1 MLDAM
6 FLDLKNTCPHSGGSV
21 IDVRDYIKR
30 ALFPFSM
37 FQVMIIIKHTRVLW
51 VVFWV
56 QFCDVAKFVVIIHRN
71 ECLAK
76 FGSKLNTKKLFFIK
90 NV

>member
-6 FLDLKNTCPHSGGSV
+6 FVDLKNTSPHSGGSV

-37 FQVMIIIKHTRVLW
+37 FQVMIIIKHSRVLY
-51 VVFWV
+51 
-56 QFCDVAKFVVIIHRN
+56 
-71 ECLAK
+71 LL
-76 FGSKLNTKKLFFIK
+76 GSIL
-90 NV
+90 